1 MKKFYLTLFAA
12 LLTFGASARE
22 LKFYNGDQEI
32 ENGSTITF
40 ENITVNDNGDW
51 FEVEMKPDLYVSYD
65 IYSKSVDITAECL
78 SGQTIQM
85 CAGGGCMRGTTVT
98 KTGVTLQTKQ
108 KLELKFDYADE
119 FDAGETIPTVTTLI
133 TAVDTKYPATEKS
146 FTIIMGQNVSSV
158 DVIENNSDITL
169 TPAGIVY
176 TLTTPTDFAIYNITG
191 KQVVATQLNG
201 TGLVETS
208 KLAKGIY
215 IYRAG
220 AVSGKFIVK

>member
-1 MKKFYLTLFAA
+1 MKKFYLTLLAG

-22 LKFYNGDQEI
+22 LKFYNGDQVI

-40 ENITVNDNGDW
+40 ENITVDDHGDW
-51 FEVEMKPDLYVSYD
+51 FEVEMKPDLYLSSD
-65 IYSKSVDITAECL
+65 IYSKTVNITAECV

-85 CAGGGCMRGTTVT
+85 CAGGNCLRGTTVA
-98 KTGVTLQTKQ
+98 KTGVTLQTNQ
-108 KLELKFDYADE
+108 KLELKFDYVSD
-119 FDAGETIPTVTTLI
+119 FDAGEAIPTVTTVI

-146 FTIIMGQNVSSV
+146 FTIIMGQNVASV

-208 KLAKGIY
+208 NLAKGIY